1 MLFRS
6 CLDPFFSA
14 LLKHNLHI
22 LKHQNIKVTSIAT
35 LYTHE
40 YTFTLHI
47 HRCTYTYIHTY
58 APKHTLT
65 HIDSRPKYKAFLA
78 LQQTHLCSLII
89 NNLSPNATTILT
101 SIFRDQICLFSIS
114 YILNQS
120 ACTLQCLASFA
131 PYYFYEIYSYCSV
144 QFHCHVVF
152 HNINIL

>member
-1 MLFRS
+1 MLFKVMFRP
-6 CLDPFFSA
+6 LFSA

-22 LKHQNIKVTSIAT
+22 LKHPNIKVTSIAT
-35 LYTHE
+35 LYTHK

-47 HRCTYTYIHTY
+47 HRRIYTYIHTY

-65 HIDSRPKYKAFLA
+65 HIDIRPKYKAFLA

-89 NNLSPNATTILT
+89 NNFSPNATTVLT
-101 SIFRDQICLFSIS
+101 SIFRDQICPFSIS

-131 PYYFYEIYSYCSV
+131 PHYFYGIYSYSSV
-144 QFHCHVVF
+144 FSF
-152 HNINIL
+152 IAMWYSII